1 MKNSKNFIKNSI
13 RSFGLCYGFSK
24 WTTVLLVLFT
34 LATCLLPI
42 YQSKVLGDIVNSVV
56 LTIENNSERN
66 IIINFIFLYALVW
79 SISQVFTALT
89 FYVGKV
95 WTYNSGQGFEILF
108 MKKGAEIDL
117 GHYENPVFQ
126 NLMTRALRRGAWP
139 IFELTE
145 SQIKT
150 IGGISIFLLTSVI
163 TTSISLYIYLLIIIT
178 SIPMFIVSVRYGRN
192 MWFIWAENSQRQR
205 KYQHLKGH
213 IMDRGNI
220 IQTKILQASNS
231 IIRMS
236 EEILSAFKKDQ
247 VKVDRKNLILSIV
260 SSIIGAMGVG
270 LSFYLVITKI
280 SDGKE
285 TVGSMVFLVGVITQ
299 LVSSISSI
307 LSGFSAQLE
316 QNLYINDLFE
326 VLDTEPFLESTE
338 EVSPLDLKESPHIEF
353 RNVWFKYEGS
363 DKWILKNI
371 NFTIDSGEKIAL
383 IGRNGAGKTTIIKLL
398 SRIYDP
404 VEGQILV
411 NGIDLKSINQKEW
424 GSYLAVLLQDYVP
437 YNFTVSESI
446 AMGRSDKTMDKDKI
460 KRSTMLTDSFDFINK
475 FDFGFDQ
482 QLGREFDKGVNL
494 SKGENQKIALSMTL
508 YRDGLFT
515 ILDEPTASIDA
526 LSESSIFSQMAEALN
541 GKSLI
546 VITHRFNTTQNLRII
561 VVENGEIVESGSHS
575 ALYKNGGLYASMFDA
590 QARAFR
596 AEEDLL

>member
-56 LTIENNSERN
+56 LTIENNSGRN

-79 SISQVFTALT
+79 SISQVFTALA

-95 WTYNSGQGFEILF
+95 WTYSSGQGFEILF

-163 TTSISLYIYLLIIIT
+163 TTSISFYIYLLIIIT
-178 SIPMFIVSVRYGRN
+178 SIPMFIVSVKYGRN

-205 KYQHLKGH
+205 KYQHLKDH

-270 LSFYLVITKI
+270 LSFYLVIIKV

-285 TVGSMVFLVGVITQ
+285 TVGSMVFMVGVITQ

-338 EVSPLDLKESPHIEF
+338 EVDSLDLKESPHIEF

-404 VEGQILV
+404 VAGQILI

-424 GSYLAVLLQDYVP
+424 GSYLAVLLQDYAP
-437 YNFTVSESI
+437 YNFTISESI

-460 KRSTMLTDSFDFINK
+460 KRSTILTDSFDFINK

-526 LSESSIFSQMAEALN
+526 LSESSIFNQMAEALN

-575 ALYKNGGLYASMFDA
+575 TLYKNGGLYKSMFDA
-590 QARAFR
+590 QASAFR
-596 AEEDLL
+596 SEEDLS